1 MMTCFLIYYFLRN
14 CVMYCIRFSSS
25 GLLYVGLSTAVEKR
39 KTIKYCLIMEN
50 LPPLWSQLG
59 HIYWEFLSLLLN
71 LFFLIIF
78 FGFFIIY
85 FCGFFIY
92 YYLLKTYVR
101 GYIYYIKWD
110 LKPPCQTRKSVRT
123 DFRIWHKP
131 CNALMEMKMFGTNF
145 TSPSLFLVAS
155 PLVRAFSAQSS
166 LLCRE
171 FT

>member
-1 MMTCFLIYYFLRN
+1 MTCFLIYYFLRN

-25 GLLYVGLSTAVEKR
+25 GLLYVGLYCCREKEDDQILSHHGKFATTLVSVR
-39 KTIKYCLIMEN
+39 PYI
-50 LPPLWSQLG
+50 LG
-59 HIYWEFLSLLLN
+59 ISLFITEFV
-71 LFFLIIF
+71 FLIF

-110 LKPPCQTRKSVRT
+110 LKPLCQTRKSVRT
-123 DFRIWHKP
+123 DFHIWHKP

-155 PLVRAFSAQSS
+155 PLVRAFGAQSS
-166 LLCRE
+166 RLCRE